1 MNGPG
6 DRADAALAHGALAVR
21 RKSLRQRF
29 PLRTTGI
36 SAALVL
42 ADVVVLLV
50 VTWLAIWLRR
60 IIPFFAVGDNFNV
73 ILYEVGLLTCV
84 VWVVAI
90 AIFDGYSAKLLV
102 HGFEIYRSVF
112 NASLLAGGG
121 IGVVCYLA
129 SFELSRAFYV
139 ALLIIVPP
147 ALMLVRLCARAFLHR
162 MHRAGRGL
170 SRVMLVGEPG
180 AVKEIALTLQRNDW
194 LGYDVIGYLNPYVDS
209 DNPEGCEALA
219 GVPCLGSAHSLSV
232 ALADYD
238 PQILLFTEGA
248 TESTISF
255 RRTAWE
261 LEDQGID
268 VVVVPAMTE
277 ISSDRVELR
286 PVAGLPLM
294 HLELPRTIEAGR
306 WTKRAFDVV
315 VASGILLVLSP
326 LLLVIA
332 LVIKLGD
339 GGPVLFKQTRVGRDG
354 EEFGCFKFRSMV
366 PDAEERL
373 AELAKEAQDKGN
385 LVMFKM
391 ADDPRI
397 TKAGKFLR
405 RFSLDEFPQLINVL
419 RGEMS
424 LVGPR
429 PALPKEVALYDD
441 IARRR
446 LSVRPGMTGL
456 WQVSGRSDLSWEET
470 VRLDLY
476 YVDNWS
482 FVRDLGILAQ
492 TANAMVSSRGAY

>member
-1 MNGPG
+1 MGKGSGSPG
-6 DRADAALAHGALAVR
+6 FSPSYGLKPGIGRNI
-21 RKSLRQRF
+21 LRERF
-29 PLRTTGI
+29 PLRTAGV
-36 SAALVL
+36 SFSLVM
-42 ADVVVLLV
+42 ADVFALLV
-50 VTWLAIWLRR
+50 ITRLAMLLRR
-60 IIPFFAVGDNFNV
+60 AVPFFRQGDNFNE
-73 ILYEVGLLTCV
+73 ILYQVGLLTCV
-84 VWVVAI
+84 VWVLAVV
-90 AIFDGYSAKLLV
+90 IFDGYSPKLLS
-102 HGFEIYRSVF
+102 HGFEIYRAVF
-112 NASLLAGGG
+112 NASLLAAGS
-121 IGVVCYLA
+121 IGVFCYLT
-129 SFELSRAFYV
+129 SFELSRTFYV
-139 ALLIIVPP
+139 IVLLTVPVV
-147 ALMLVRLCARAFLHR
+147 LMLVRFFARRLLHR
-162 MHRAGRGL
+162 MHRMGRGL
-170 SRVMLVGEPG
+170 SRVIMVGNPG

-194 LGYDVIGYLNPYVDS
+194 LGYDIVGYLNPYAD
-209 DNPEGCEALA
+209 DDPEGCEALA
-219 GVPCLGSAHSLSV
+219 GVPCLGAVESLGV
-232 ALADYD
+232 VIEDRD

-248 TESTISF
+248 NESVISF

-261 LEDQGID
+261 LEDRGID

-286 PVAGLPLM
+286 PVAGLPLI

-315 VASGILLVLSP
+315 VSAMILLALSP
-326 LLLVIA
+326 LLLLIS
-332 LVIKLGD
+332 LIIKVSD
-339 GGPVLFKQTRVGRDG
+339 GGPVLFKQNRVGRDG

-391 ADDPRI
+391 SEDPRI
-397 TKAGKFLR
+397 TKVGKVLR
-405 RFSLDEFPQLINVL
+405 RFSLDEFPQLLNVI

-482 FVRDLGILAQ
+482 FVRDLSILGK
-492 TANAMVSSRGAY
+492 TARAIISSRGAY

>member
-1 MNGPG
+1 MGIDFLRDEDG
-6 DRADAALAHGALAVR
+6 TVVRSR
-21 RKSLRQRF
+21 RKKSVRERF
-29 PLRTTGI
+29 PLRTTGVTL
-36 SAALVL
+36 ALIIADIVALIIVTSL
-42 ADVVVLLV
+42 AV
-50 VTWLAIWLRR
+50 WLRR
-60 IIPFFAVGDNFNV
+60 VIPFFTTGDNFGS
-73 ILYEVGLLTCV
+73 ILYQVGLLICV
-84 VWVVAI
+84 VWILAI
-90 AIFDGYSAKLLV
+90 SIFGGYSPKLLS

-121 IGVVCYLA
+121 VGVVCYLA

-139 ALLIIVPP
+139 ALLLLVPP
-147 ALMLVRLCARAFLHR
+147 ALMAVRFCARRILHW
-162 MHRAGRGL
+162 MHRSRRGL
-170 SRVMLVGEPG
+170 YRVILVGDPG
-180 AVKEIALTLQRNDW
+180 AVKEIALTLSRNDW
-194 LGYDVIGYLNPYVDS
+194 LGYDIIGYLNPHITSANLED
-209 DNPEGCEALA
+209 CEPLA
-219 GVPCLGSAHSLSV
+219 GLPCLGSTNSLSNV
-232 ALADYD
+232 LEDYG

-248 TESTISF
+248 AESATSF

-261 LEDQGID
+261 LEGQGID

-294 HLELPRTIEAGR
+294 HLQLPRTIEAGR
-306 WTKRAFDVV
+306 WTKRAFDVI

-326 LLLVIA
+326 ALLVIA
-332 LVIKLGD
+332 LIIKLGD
-339 GGPVLFKQTRVGRDG
+339 GGSVLFKQTRVGRDG

-482 FVRDLGILAQ
+482 FVRDMVILAQ